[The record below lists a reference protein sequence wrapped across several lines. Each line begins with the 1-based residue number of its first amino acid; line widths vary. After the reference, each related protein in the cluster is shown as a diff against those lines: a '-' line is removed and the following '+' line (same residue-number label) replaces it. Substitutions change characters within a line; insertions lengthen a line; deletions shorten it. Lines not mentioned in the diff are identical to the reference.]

1 MAGTALRRIGIAAT
15 VFVGLL
21 IIVLLGIYGISRSK
35 MNRTYVIKAEALEFK
50 SDSATMLQA
59 QHLVSAISKCVECHG
74 EDFGGTTMDLG
85 PVGKFRASNLTSG
98 KGGVAPMSDAEW
110 IRAIRHGVRKDG
122 HPLVFMPSSAFA
134 AMDASDLAS
143 VIAYLK
149 QLPPVDRELPPT
161 QVGMLGR
168 FLIVSKPGRL
178 IQAEGID
185 HEAAVP
191 AGVPHQPSAEYG
203 RYLAVTGGCTYCHG
217 DNLKGGLKD
226 GPPGTPASADLT
238 STGQLANWGEEDFR
252 RALRTGMRP
261 DNTVINP
268 FMPWRMTRLMT
279 DDEIKAVWLYLKT
292 L

>member
-1 MAGTALRRIGIAAT
+1 MAGTALRRIGIAAL

-21 IIVLLGIYGISRSK
+21 LVLLLGIYAMSRSK
-35 MNRTYVIKAEALEFK
+35 MNRTYVIKAETLELK
-50 SDSATMLQA
+50 SDSATMAQA
-59 QHLVSAISKCVECHG
+59 QHLVTAISKCVECHG

-85 PVGKFRASNLTSG
+85 PVGKFHASNLTSG
-98 KGGVAPMSDAEW
+98 KGGVAPMSNAEW

-149 QLPPVDRELPPT
+149 QLPQVDRELPST

-168 FLIVSKPGRL
+168 FLIVYKPGRL

-191 AGVPHQPSAEYG
+191 AGVPHQPSPEYG

-217 DNLKGGLKD
+217 DNLKGGLKE

-238 STGQLANWGEEDFR
+238 STGQLANWKEEDFR
-252 RALRTGMRP
+252 QALRTGVRP

>member
-1 MAGTALRRIGIAAT
+1 MAGTALRRIGIAAA
-15 VFVGLL
+15 VLVGLL
-21 IIVLLGIYGISRSK
+21 LVLLLGIYGISRSK
-35 MNRTYVIKAEALEFK
+35 MRRTYVIKAETLNLK
-50 SDSATMLQA
+50 SDSATMVQA
-59 QHLVSAISKCVECHG
+59 QHLVTAINKCVDCHG

-85 PVGKFRASNLTSG
+85 PVGKLHPSNLTSG

-122 HPLVFMPSSAFA
+122 RPLVFMPSSAFA
-134 AMDASDLAS
+134 AMDASDLAA

-178 IQAEGID
+178 LQAEGID
-185 HEAAVP
+185 HEAAIP
-191 AGVPHQPSAEYG
+191 AGVPHQPSTEYG
-203 RYLAVTGGCTYCHG
+203 RYLATTSGCTYCHG
-217 DNLKGGLKD
+217 DNLKGGLKE

-238 STGQLANWGEEDFR
+238 STGQLANWSEDDFR
-252 RALRTGMRP
+252 GALRTGMRP
-261 DNTVINP
+261 DNSVINP
-268 FMPWRMTRLMT
+268 FMPWRLTRLMT